1 MRADLLK
8 KQIDK
13 AMAMPDSNEK
23 LMRLNILMLRVDY
36 LSPLW
41 YKLNDESR
49 RLQDAGYTFGAD

>member
-13 AMAMPDSNEK
+13 AMAMPDNNKK

-49 RLQDAGYTFGAD
+49 RLQDKGCTFDIN